1 MTLLY
6 PWMLFFLLPLFLLY
20 KDDSFSS
27 QRYKKRQKKLLYLA
41 LVFILI
47 ALSRPVITKSL
58 SQEKFDAQDFI
69 IALDASY
76 SMQADDIKP
85 SRYIVAKRNI
95 SALLKKLNRDRFS
108 IFAFTSNTML
118 ISPPTTDRAIS
129 MQALNAL
136 QPKYILT
143 KGTSLQSLFQTVAKT
158 SYDLKNL
165 IIFSDGGEEHD
176 LQKLIK
182 LCKKNQIKPYIVAV
196 GSTRGSTLKKR
207 GKILKDKNNRLV
219 ISRIN
224 PILKPLALSC
234 GAEYYEL
241 HSDKDISD
249 KIISDI
255 KRETHSNETKIE
267 VATYRE
273 IFFYPLFIAIVLFSF
288 AVTKFHQLYALIPLL
303 FVTQPLHS
311 SMLFDFHDKKAP
323 KSAEYFLKMRPS
335 VASYY
340 NAAVTY
346 YRAKQYKKAIELFT
360 QIESTNPT
368 IKQRIY
374 YNMGNCAVKL
384 KKYDRAK
391 IYYKKALAL
400 GFDNDAY
407 ENLLQLYR
415 LKLKEGVDISDML
428 PKNEVTKKT
437 GAKKSQQKK
446 KKSSKNSTSNT
457 HANQKASQK
466 SAGSASNRSNKQKKQ
481 NLQKNRSQNQAQYK
495 IGYKAYELI
504 NKGYTNEKHPW

>member
-41 LVFILI
+41 LVFIIL

-85 SRYIVAKRNI
+85 SRYAVAKKNI
-95 SALLKKLNRDRFS
+95 AILLKKLNRDRFS
-108 IFAFTSNTML
+108 IFAFTTNTIL
-118 ISPPTTDRAIS
+118 ISPPTTDTTIS
-129 MQALNAL
+129 IQALNAL

-143 KGTSLQSLFQTVAKT
+143 KGTSLQSLFQTISKT
-158 SYDLKNL
+158 SYDIKRL
-165 IIFSDGGEEHD
+165 IIFSDGGQEHD
-176 LQKLIK
+176 LQKLIQ
-182 LCKKNQIKPYIVAV
+182 LCKKNQIKPYIIAV
-196 GSTRGSTLKKR
+196 GSTRGSTLKRR
-207 GKILKDKNNRLV
+207 GKILKDENNRLV

-224 PILKPLALSC
+224 PILRPLALSC
-234 GAEYYEL
+234 GAEYYAL

-255 KRETHSNETKIE
+255 TKNKHSKETKVE

-273 IFFYPLFIAIVLFSF
+273 LFFYPLFIATLLFF
-288 AVTKFHQLYALIPLL
+288 LAVTKFHQLYTLIALL
-303 FVTQPLHS
+303 FVTQPLQS
-311 SMLFDFHDKKAP
+311 SILFDFHNKKAA
-323 KSAEYFLKMRPS
+323 KSAEDFLKMTPS

-346 YRAKQYKKAIELFT
+346 YKTKQYKKAIELFT
-360 QIESTNPT
+360 QIESTNPK

-391 IYYKKALAL
+391 IYYKKALAM

-407 ENLLQLYR
+407 ENLLQLYK
-415 LKLKEGVDISDML
+415 LKLKEGVDISNML
-428 PKNEVTKKT
+428 PKNKVNKKT

-446 KKSSKNSTSNT
+446 KKSSKNSASN
-457 HANQKASQK
+457 ANQKASQK
-466 SAGSASNRSNKQKKQ
+466 SAGSGSSRSKKEKKQ

-504 NKGYTNEKHPW
+504 NKGYTNEKQPW